1 MVRGGGKQ
9 IMNKQLRKKLSQLV
23 AMSPLSGFPVRVRA
37 GLAKGARWTLLP
49 YSSYWR
55 GKTEMDVEAAIKLH
69 GTMEGA
75 SCWDLG
81 AHYGIYAVGMA
92 LAVGPKGRVAA
103 FEPDPISFAK
113 CKRHVDMNRLT
124 WCQVF
129 NAACS
134 DHAGRERLI
143 IGAGAGEPKSHLHY
157 ENEDV
162 PKEGTVTVETVVL
175 DDLVQQGKI
184 APPDFVKVDVE
195 GHGAKALAGAIE
207 TIRARRPTLVMSCHS
222 IWEWQDTE
230 KLLAGLGYTPRHVT
244 GEPMTWEE
252 FGSHTAVLQ
261 CG

>member
-1 MVRGGGKQ
+1 MTPE
-9 IMNKQLRKKLSQLV
+9 LRKKLSQFV
-23 AMSPLSGFPVRVRA
+23 AASPLNKWPVRVRA

-69 GTMEGA
+69 GTVEGA

-81 AHYGIYAVGMA
+81 SHYGIYAVGMA
-92 LAVGPKGRVAA
+92 MAVGPRGRVAA

-113 CKRHVDMNRLT
+113 VRCHVEMNHLT
-124 WCQVF
+124 WCRVF

-134 DHAGRERLI
+134 DHAGRETLI
-143 IGAGAGEPKSHLHY
+143 IGTSAGEPKSHLHY
-157 ENEDV
+157 EDEAV
-162 PKEGTVTVETVVL
+162 PAEGTVTVETVVL
-175 DDLVQQGKI
+175 DELVRQGTI
-184 APPDFVKVDVE
+184 AKPDFVKVDVE
-195 GHGAKALAGAIE
+195 GHGAKALAGAME
-207 TIRARRPTLVMSCHS
+207 TIRACRPTLVMSCHS

-252 FGSHTAVLQ
+252 FGSHTAVLK